1 MESLEKEIDCKVTV
15 AFRNKLIC
23 KKCDI
28 FPRPIF
34 PRHNTVIMR
43 CTSCRKILCGKCCG
57 YSWIGGFDN
66 LMSECPLCQ
75 HKSKN
80 VKNSTFTIET
90 ELMEVLSGLKT
101 HPCINL
107 KNGCLEEIPSKL
119 DILTAHDQSCIFQ
132 KVLCPDCE
140 EVVIFKDLGQH
151 LKQVHVKNSISI
163 YFDTKTNEYTY
174 QPAIFGFYQLQDK
187 LINGRKYYKSH
198 DFAISWDGDSNW
210 HISYDE
216 NKGKPRGFAFLTRDV
231 QNLHNTTDWM
241 LAHSPT
247 GGWEDAGEMLRVKG
261 SM

>member
-1 MESLEKEIDCKVTV
+1 MENLEKEINCKVTM
-15 AFRNKLIC
+15 AFRNKLVC
-23 KKCDI
+23 KECDI
-28 FPRPIF
+28 FPRP
-34 PRHNTVIMR
+34 NVEVLR
-43 CTSCRKILCGKCCG
+43 CALCKNILCGKC
-57 YSWIGGFDN
+57 GGGKK
-66 LMSECPLCQ
+66 CPLCQ
-75 HKSKN
+75 HESKN
-80 VKNSTFTIET
+80 PKFSTFIKET
-90 ELMEVLSGLKT
+90 ELMEVLSGLQT
-101 HPCINL
+101 HPCINV
-107 KNGCLEEIPSKL
+107 KNGCQEEIPASL
-119 DILTAHDQSCIFQ
+119 DELTTHDQSCVFQ
-132 KVLCPDCE
+132 KVQCPDCE

-163 YFDTKTNEYTY
+163 NFDTKTNEYTY